1 MQYRIWVSGRLGSH
15 RCTDRSQAA
24 GPCSRSTSLGER
36 APTASRRPAGPI
48 EIRRCHKQKGVIE
61 GLRVP
66 RLPDPPPAR
75 ALSMATWRLASETRA
90 AVRRT
95 SSQQSMGLDP
105 VPEHATSS
113 PDLGTE
119 GGASPPLTESGF
131 SSLDHTGAGWGR
143 PCILTPGWKLAG
155 HRAPVAPCALA
166 QKNQFIAQLPEWMLM
181 GEPGMPAWPSG
192 PRPSGTHPPAHER
205 CLPGEWWRP
214 AKSCDCPSFLAP
226 VKLGLPIQSDS
237 HLQRAPY
244 TAHVA
249 P

>member
-1 MQYRIWVSGRLGSH
+1 MHGPVPGCWAVQPLHFAGRESAHGL
-15 RCTDRSQAA
+15 SQACRA
-24 GPCSRSTSLGER
+24 DRNPALSQAERCDRGLARSPASRS
-36 APTASRRPAGPI
+36 
-48 EIRRCHKQKGVIE
+48 
-61 GLRVP
+61 
-66 RLPDPPPAR
+66 PPAR
-75 ALSMATWRLASETRA
+75 ALSMATWRLVSETRA